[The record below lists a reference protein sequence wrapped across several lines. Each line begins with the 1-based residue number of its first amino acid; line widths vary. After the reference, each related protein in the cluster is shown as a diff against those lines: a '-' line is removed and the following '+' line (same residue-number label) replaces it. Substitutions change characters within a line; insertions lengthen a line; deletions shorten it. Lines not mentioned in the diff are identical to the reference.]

1 MRNWSTVLNSTISS
15 KSSRRSSSAT
25 VDVPIWDSVDG
36 PDSVRS
42 RLVDECEAMARH
54 ALGSG
59 KAPPAWVLEAIE
71 RARAETDRRASV
83 ILQTIKEPQNGE
95 ASGPDRPR
103 PTPTPAPTGGLDEL
117 VRAHTTLSRI
127 VSPATPRGLLLLS
140 RGHREGR
147 LKALGPVR
155 LIRQMLVVVIVML
168 VMFVVLAI
176 SPDVN
181 STSGDIFKSSG
192 IPLLFNELFY
202 IAAGGLGAAFYALF
216 TAYRYIAEGTYDTK
230 YESSYW
236 IRFILGLIAGVL
248 LPSLIPISSNGGAS
262 SVRRPLLA
270 LLGGFSAAL
279 LYRILQRF
287 VQTVEAL
294 AEGDSRPADMAKAEA
309 ATARAV
315 AQVGEDRLV
324 LVGDLVRLRDGLATG
339 ESPAHLKASIDK
351 LLSELVPR
359 GVVAEGSRRPP
370 APGPLAS
377 GCRLLLE
384 LRLDLGHEQFER
396 AP

>member
-1 MRNWSTVLNSTISS
+1 MRNWSAVLNSTVAG
-15 KSSRRSSSAT
+15 KGSRRSSSAT
-25 VDVPIWDSVDG
+25 IDVPTWDSVDV

-59 KAPPAWVLEAIE
+59 HAPPAWVLEAIE
-71 RARAETDRRASV
+71 RARTDTDRRASV
-83 ILQTIKEPQNGE
+83 ILQTIDETQNGV

-103 PTPTPAPTGGLDEL
+103 PKMAPAPTVELEEL
-117 VRAHTTLSRI
+117 VRAHTTLSRL
-127 VSPATPRGLLLLS
+127 VAPATPRGLLLLS

-147 LKALGPVR
+147 FKALGPVR

-168 VMFVVLAI
+168 VMFVLLAI

-181 STSGDIFKSSG
+181 STSGDIFRSSG

-248 LPSLIPISSNGGAS
+248 LPSLIPISANGSGS

-294 AEGDSRPADMAKAEA
+294 AEGDSRPADMARAEA

-315 AQVGEDRLV
+315 AQGGEDRLV

-339 ESPAHLKASIDK
+339 QSPDHLKASIDA
-351 LLSELVPR
+351 LLGDLVPR
-359 GVVAEGSRRPP
+359 GVVPDSPDPPKPPGS
-370 APGPLAS
+370 
-377 GCRLLLE
+377 
-384 LRLDLGHEQFER
+384 
-396 AP
+396 

>member
-1 MRNWSTVLNSTISS
+1 MRNWSAVLNSTVSS

-25 VDVPIWDSVDG
+25 IDVPTWDSVDV

-42 RLVDECEAMARH
+42 RLVEECEAMARH

-71 RARAETDRRASV
+71 RERADTDRRASV
-83 ILQTIKEPQNGE
+83 ILQTIDETQNGE
-95 ASGPDRPR
+95 APGPGRPR
-103 PTPTPAPTGGLDEL
+103 PALISTSAGGLDEL
-117 VRAHTTLSRI
+117 VRAHATLSRLI
-127 VSPATPRGLLLLS
+127 APATPRGILLLS

-181 STSGDIFKSSG
+181 STSGDIFRSSG
-192 IPLLFNELFY
+192 LPLLFNELFY

-216 TAYRYIAEGTYDTK
+216 TAYRYIAEGMYDTT

-248 LPSLIPISSNGGAS
+248 LPSLIPISSDGGGS

-294 AEGDSRPADMAKAEA
+294 AEGDSRPVEMARSEA

-339 ESPAHLKASIDK
+339 ESPDHLRASIDK
-351 LLSELVPR
+351 LVAELVPR
-359 GVVAEGSRRPP
+359 GVVPEGTDVPKRPE
-370 APGPLAS
+370 G
-377 GCRLLLE
+377 
-384 LRLDLGHEQFER
+384 
-396 AP
+396 